1 MMEKL
6 VREWSETF
14 GLSVRKYYD
23 DTITW
28 EEKLNATRLIDEEY
42 KELTIAIAED
52 DNPNIVE
59 EAVDLIWVTIRLLQQ
74 MGVNADEALKIKFEA
89 NMTKGFTSLEEAT
102 KEAKQKK
109 CKVDSPSTGFYVLKH
124 DETGKIQ
131 KPNHYV
137 KPDFKTKYP

>member
-1 MMEKL
+1 MEKL